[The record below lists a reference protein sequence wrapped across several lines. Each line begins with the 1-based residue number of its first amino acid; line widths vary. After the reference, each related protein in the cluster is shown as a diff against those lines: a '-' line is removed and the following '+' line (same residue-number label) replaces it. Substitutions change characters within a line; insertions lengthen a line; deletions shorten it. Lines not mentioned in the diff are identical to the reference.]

1 MKMNILQTRRLVGV
15 FALTATILMAS
26 GCGGSSSSSD
36 GDADSTVV
44 SRGLITG
51 FGSVYVNGIRFH
63 TGGTQFSIDDDSGV
77 ESDLR
82 VGMIVTVKGSKNDDG
97 VNGHATHISYD
108 NELKGPVA
116 SIVYDTPDPANA
128 TMATMVI
135 LGQSNM
141 ELQAD
146 DSEIEIKGH
155 IDDNSLTPN
164 SFSIKG
170 FPVSYDDT
178 TELDDLSALA
188 NGLLVEVK
196 GQLDGAG
203 TTLIAR
209 EIEGEHEGLDGDM
222 DDAEIQGAIYDFDFD
237 KNTFKILD
245 QRIDATGA
253 ELYPS
258 TLILANDLVVEAEG
272 HIIDGILYADEVKQ
286 KGKKIKVYA
295 TLSAVEA
302 DSVGADSISFNF
314 NSADIITAQV
324 NHQTELEDDITDTD
338 IVLSDL
344 SKGDFVEMEAFDDG
358 SGVINAVEI
367 ERKNP
372 DEIRIVAPVDGW
384 DADAETVTLLGVVFN
399 LRGASY
405 ENEFDQNISVET
417 FYNSLSLGEFV
428 KIKDT
433 DSNGVF
439 DKAELDD

>member
-1 MKMNILQTRRLVGV
+1 
-15 FALTATILMAS
+15 
-26 GCGGSSSSSD
+26 
-36 GDADSTVV
+36 
-44 SRGLITG
+44 
-51 FGSVYVNGIRFH
+51 
-63 TGGTQFSIDDDSGV
+63 
-77 ESDLR
+77 
-82 VGMIVTVKGSKNDDG
+82 
-97 VNGHATHISYD
+97 
-108 NELKGPVA
+108 
-116 SIVYDTPDPANA
+116 
-128 TMATMVI
+128 
-135 LGQSNM
+135 
-141 ELQAD
+141 
-146 DSEIEIKGH
+146 
-155 IDDNSLTPN
+155 
-164 SFSIKG
+164 
-170 FPVSYDDT
+170 
-178 TELDDLSALA
+178 
-188 NGLLVEVK
+188 
-196 GQLDGAG
+196 
-203 TTLIAR
+203 
-209 EIEGEHEGLDGDM
+209 M